1 MYRIYSLVIA
11 TPLFFVSTILTGLF
25 VTLTSLLGLQILAH
39 HYIPMWWG
47 RIGCRLYLLDVE
59 VTGLEK
65 LDRNQSYIFL
75 ANHQGYLD
83 ILLLYGYLGRPFKW
97 MMKDYLKKMPVI
109 GLTCMCTR
117 QIFVGDS
124 LASIHK
130 AIDHA
135 REVLR
140 EGMSMAIFPEGTRT
154 YDGKMIPFKRGA
166 FMLANEIGLPLVPIT
181 INGSFKAFGRKAKA
195 VTRTRLS
202 LTVHDPITKED
213 RQGKN
218 VKTIMQDVFNI
229 IGKDII

>member
-1 MYRIYSLVIA
+1 MYKIYSLVIA
-11 TPLFFVSTILTGLF
+11 TPLFLVSTVLTGLS
-25 VTLTSLLGLQILAH
+25 VTLASLFGLDALAH

-47 RIGCRLYLLDVE
+47 RTGCCLYLLDVE
-59 VTGLEK
+59 VKGLEK
-65 LDRNQSYIFL
+65 LDRRQSYIFL

-83 ILLLYGYLGRPFKW
+83 ILLLYGYLGCPFKW
-97 MMKDYLKKMPVI
+97 MMKEYLKKMPVI

-124 LASIHK
+124 LASIHH

-135 REVLR
+135 RDVLR
-140 EGMSMAIFPEGTRT
+140 HGMSMSIFPEGTRT
-154 YDGKMIPFKRGA
+154 YDGKMNPFKRGA

-181 INGSFKAFGRKAKA
+181 INGSFKAFGRKAKS

-202 LTVHDPITKED
+202 LVVHDPITKDD

-218 VKTIMQDVFNI
+218 VKTIMQDVY
-229 IGKDII
+229 DIIDGDLR